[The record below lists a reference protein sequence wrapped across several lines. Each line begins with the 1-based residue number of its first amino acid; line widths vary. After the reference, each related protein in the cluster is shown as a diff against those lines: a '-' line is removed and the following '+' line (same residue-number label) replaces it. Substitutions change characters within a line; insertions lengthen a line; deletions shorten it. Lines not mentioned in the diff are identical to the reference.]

1 MASPPVPSPSD
12 RSFTGDFTPGPG
24 GVMTDEVGVI
34 TGELTLRTDVADD
47 GAARLAIQ
55 YLGAEEWYA
64 VTNGRYQL
72 DSPDL
77 GQALHD
83 AAVAHLATGGADA
96 QDVPVPRA

>member
-1 MASPPVPSPSD
+1 MAS
-12 RSFTGDFTPGPG
+12 FTTTFTPGPG

-34 TGELTLRTDVADD
+34 TGELTLRTDVTDG
-47 GAARLAIQ
+47 GAATLNIQ
-55 YLGAEEWYA
+55 YLDAGEWYV

-72 DSPDL
+72 DDPAL

-96 QDVPVPRA
+96 KDLVLPA